1 LAELDAELPA
11 KLIKTTIEN
20 WDLHAQG
27 RSLLSDIL
35 CAASDTLDALEL
47 FSQLLQEKYALA
59 YSVGYME
66 FDA

>member
-1 LAELDAELPA
+1 LRTGTCTLKAGYIP
-11 KLIKTTIEN
+11 
-20 WDLHAQG
+20 
-27 RSLLSDIL
+27 SLLSDIL
-35 CAASDTLDALEL
+35 CAASDSLDALEL